1 MCMTL
6 LSGLHWDVLHS
17 SVDDGFISGN
27 VVGVV
32 EEPLKWLPPVR
43 LISDRQFDTFSGC
56 FLYGMAVLGDISNR
70 LSVSVGIFHT
80 SCEQLATDREA
91 RIALPC
97 LGQGCDN
104 NGDWYK

>member
-1 MCMTL
+1 
-6 LSGLHWDVLHS
+6 
-17 SVDDGFISGN
+17 
-27 VVGVV
+27 
-32 EEPLKWLPPVR
+32 
-43 LISDRQFDTFSGC
+43 
-56 FLYGMAVLGDISNR
+56 MAVLGDISNR